1 MENTLPPE
9 VTQPLKLPDIT
20 LVAAVADNGVIGAE
34 GAMPWHLPADLAH
47 FKRITMTKPI
57 LMGRM
62 TWDAIG
68 KALPGRLNMVLTRN
82 SEWRGHGAMRV
93 VSLDEALKIAS
104 TMETDE
110 LMVIGGAELYRQA
123 LPRARRIH
131 LTRIHAEPWG
141 DTLFPDLEPGE
152 WQEIERSE
160 YASDERN
167 AFDMTFLTLER
178 TR

>member
-1 MENTLPPE
+1 MEIAP
-9 VTQPLKLPDIT
+9 PLKLPDIT

-57 LMGRM
+57 LMGRL

-82 SEWRGHGAMRV
+82 NEWRGHGAMRV
-93 VSLDEALKIAS
+93 VSLEEALKIAS

-152 WQEIERSE
+152 WQESERSE
-160 YASDERN
+160 YESDERN
-167 AFDMTFLTLER
+167 AFDMTFVTLER
-178 TR
+178 IR

>member
-1 MENTLPPE
+1 VENTLPPE

-57 LMGRM
+57 LMGRL

-82 SEWRGHGAMRV
+82 PKWRGHGAMRV
-93 VSLDEALKIAS
+93 ESLDEALKIAS

-131 LTRIHAEPWG
+131 LTRIHVEPWG

-152 WQEIERSE
+152 WKEVERSE